1 MIRHWL
7 LKRLRGIPVEDL
19 ISLEESMIK
28 SCNYKRSDSNQAKIN
43 GDPAHCAYY
52 EGKGD
57 GFASA
62 ARSIR
67 DTYEGWKCS

>member
-7 LKRLRGIPVEDL
+7 LKQLRGVPVEDL
-19 ISLEESMIK
+19 ISLEESMNK
-28 SCNYKRSDSNQAKIN
+28 AYRYKRSDSNAAKIR
-43 GDPAHCAYY
+43 GDEAHACYY

-57 GFASA
+57 GFSSA